1 MPRVLALL
9 AVLEFSG
16 LQRAPVRTL
25 VDLVES
31 SLLEQIEVFL
41 LFLLDESLAHEVFAE
56 PSTATITEAVCV
68 VSWGAVGN
76 TLGGSGVDIAQ
87 CMSDT
92 LELVWIES
100 NLVCQD
106 EVVG

>member
-68 VSWGAVGN
+68 VGWSAVGDA
-76 TLGGSGVDIAQ
+76 LGGAGIDVARRVRDSLKDV
-87 CMSDT
+87 
-92 LELVWIES
+92 
-100 NLVCQD
+100 
-106 EVVG
+106 